1 MTLAVST
8 FSDDDKALY
17 YDITVSMDSYQYT
30 CLKKVI
36 GIKAKE
42 FSKGAVARD
51 LGAWIQQNV
60 LKNQEDYCDLLQQE
74 LAKKRKP

>member
-17 YDITVSMDSYQYT
+17 YDITVSMDSHQYS

-42 FSKGAVARD
+42 FSRGDVARD
-51 LGAWIQQNV
+51 LGAWIQEHV
-60 LKNQEDYCDLLQQE
+60 LRNLENYCDVLQAEQK
-74 LAKKRKP
+74 KKR